1 MCIAN
6 RFSVICNLYK
16 KKIESELH
24 CKKNKIFSEPTKK
37 GSVDAKSFQMSS
49 NVERNNKKILRNL
62 KRFFTWIHSRNL
74 IHKTFLSFVQ
84 NLKRLLT
91 KPSGSVFSL
100 RNRTVCSFFLRN
112 LFRRCTKLKK
122 VLWIRL
128 RECIQVKNLF
138 RFRRIFLLFLSTFE
152 LIWKLFASTEP
163 FLVGSE
169 KILFF
174 LQCINHLADVE
185 MEIRTNSHSNCTE
198 FYNYLLNNEEWLK
211 RIFLG
216 RKI

>member
-1 MCIAN
+1 
-6 RFSVICNLYK
+6 
-16 KKIESELH
+16 
-24 CKKNKIFSEPTKK
+24 
-37 GSVDAKSFQMSS
+37 MSS
-49 NVERNNKKILRNL
+49 NVERNNKQILRNL

-122 VLWIRL
+122 VSWIRL

-138 RFRRIFLLFLSTFE
+138 RFRRICLLFLSTFE

-174 LQCINHLADVE
+174 LQWGAYRIHWPPLFPN
-185 MEIRTNSHSNCTE
+185 I
-198 FYNYLLNNEEWLK
+198 WLPECHPMQLDPGQSRGIGFC
-211 RIFLG
+211 RIIFKLIQSDDRVLSKTDERNPTG
-216 RKI
+216 H